1 MKQFQSHL
9 VRKYK
14 QREGKKRKILCK
26 DDSVCWMLEMYTPRD
41 ATNTNICYVDST
53 PKFEWHFLRSSM
65 STYFLLLCQPY
76 FDILLLSI
84 LLLDLRPSNLNAAPL
99 EITSIPLFL

>member
-14 QREGKKRKILCK
+14 QREGKKRKILRK

-53 PKFEWHFLRSSM
+53 PKFE
-65 STYFLLLCQPY
+65 
-76 FDILLLSI
+76 
-84 LLLDLRPSNLNAAPL
+84 
-99 EITSIPLFL
+99 